1 MARLSASGR
10 PGPVESAPKRG
21 DRATATFEDICH
33 CAIPVLF
40 YAGRYTIGGCA
51 MWRMSNA
58 KALIFVDAVIIGV
71 PFLVSAVSIMISY

>member
-1 MARLSASGR
+1 
-10 PGPVESAPKRG
+10 
-21 DRATATFEDICH
+21 
-33 CAIPVLF
+33 
-40 YAGRYTIGGCA
+40 